1 MLRRVS
7 VILLAFAFVVGLT
20 AQVAAGAWTMHG
32 CPMSAASMG
41 TSSQDSQSDTPCNGL
56 TPACM
61 DSVGCAVP
69 TALPVPQLL
78 ASTMFEWVAATFT
91 LPDNSMSGLSV
102 EPDLT
107 PPILRA

>member
-1 MLRRVS
+1 MLHRVS
-7 VILLAFAFVVGLT
+7 VLLLAFAFVVGLT
-20 AQVAAGAWTMHG
+20 AQVTAAGAWTMNG
-32 CPMSAASMG
+32 CASAASMG
-41 TSSQDSQSDTPCNGL
+41 TSSHDSQSDTPCNGL
-56 TPACM
+56 TPACI

-69 TALPVPQLL
+69 TALPVPPLS